1 MVNAAQARALGL
13 APEEGGDV
21 SRVRYAYAPHVLP
34 GDQLQPLTSIEHLT
48 VAEAAREDAMLGMR
62 MSDGIGEEL
71 AVLAAVV
78 PALES
83 LVADGLVT
91 FAGGRWMPT
100 ERGWLFGNEVFSRI
114 WGIVE

>member
-1 MVNAAQARALGL
+1 MRVLFAGSPAIAVPALLAIAARHRVVGVLTNPESAQGRGRGL
-13 APEEGGDV
+13 
-21 SRVRYAYAPHVLP
+21 LP
-34 GDQLQPLTSIEHLT
+34 TA